1 MCGVSGGRV
10 GLIVAKKQK
19 KRSGSGFFMGLV
31 IGVAIG
37 AAAVWVLTP
46 QPGELET
53 RRTTRVPANG
63 AAEASEAYSA
73 DGATASASPTIVDL
87 AMAVVD
93 RVRGRF
99 DEAVALGREA
109 YSQGQTEVMQRFNQ
123 ARSAE

>member
-1 MCGVSGGRV
+1 V

-53 RRTTRVPANG
+53 KRTTRVPASGAMGSAAG
-63 AAEASEAYSA
+63 AADASAAYSA
-73 DGATASASPTIVDL
+73 DGATTSASPTIVDL

-109 YSQGQTEVMQRFNQ
+109 YAQGQTEVMQRFNQ

>member
-1 MCGVSGGRV
+1 V

-46 QPGELET
+46 QPGELEAK
-53 RRTTRVPANG
+53 RTTRASTNG
-63 AAEASEAYSA
+63 VAGSAAGATDASEAYSA
-73 DGATASASPTIVDL
+73 DGATNSASPTIVDL

-109 YSQGQTEVMQRFNQ
+109 YAQGQTEVMQRFNQ

>member
-1 MCGVSGGRV
+1 V

-53 RRTTRVPANG
+53 RRTTRVPTSG

-109 YSQGQTEVMQRFNQ
+109 YAQGQTEVMQRFNQ

>member
-1 MCGVSGGRV
+1 
-10 GLIVAKKQK
+10 
-19 KRSGSGFFMGLV
+19 MGLV

-53 RRTTRVPANG
+53 KRTTRVPANG
-63 AAEASEAYSA
+63 AAGSAAGATAASEAYSA
-73 DGATASASPTIVDL
+73 DGATASAPPTIVDL

-109 YSQGQTEVMQRFNQ
+109 YAQGQTEVMQRFNQ